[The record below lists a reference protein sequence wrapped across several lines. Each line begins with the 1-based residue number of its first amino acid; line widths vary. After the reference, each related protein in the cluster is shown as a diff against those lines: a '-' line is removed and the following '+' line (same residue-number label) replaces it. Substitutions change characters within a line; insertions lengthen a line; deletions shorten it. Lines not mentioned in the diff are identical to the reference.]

1 MNHRMSA
8 IRASVGRTMVAV
20 PIAVVLLAGSACG
33 TTAETDPVAGDH
45 PATTATSERT
55 TSAAPRFEDEVVDG
69 ECFLTAAEMSTLAG
83 VSVDAAENVTATG
96 LDGSAR
102 SRCEYNRGM
111 GTFRF
116 PVASISVRPP
126 DEGLPIDL
134 VVALHTPED
143 SRTIPGIAR
152 AVVISEETSDL
163 RAWICTDHL
172 AVTVLLST
180 NGLPSLPT
188 DEQWAD
194 AARRIV
200 ARLPAR

>member
-1 MNHRMSA
+1 MAA
-8 IRASVGRTMVAV
+8 IRASVGRTLVTV
-20 PIAVVLLAGSACG
+20 PIAVVLLLDSACG
-33 TTAETDPVAGDH
+33 NTAESDPVARDQ
-45 PATTATSERT
+45 PTIATSERT
-55 TSAAPRFEDEVVDG
+55 TSATPRFEDEVVDG

-83 VSVDAAENVTATG
+83 VSVDTAENVTATG
-96 LDGSAR
+96 LDGSAH

-111 GTFRF
+111 GTFRL
-116 PVASISVRPP
+116 PMASISVRPP

-134 VVALHTPED
+134 VVALHTPDD

-163 RAWICTDHL
+163 RVWICTDHL